1 MKKYEVPST
10 KYKPRRT
17 KRHVLFSYFVLGT
30 SYLVGGCTWNQL
42 NPFRPPTPPP
52 PPVESFVL
60 RNGDLVAETAPKEK
74 SAEADLAGAREFYRL
89 EDYEKARKLYHHL
102 GNNKQNSAVALE
114 ALYYEAECLRLQ
126 GDYPKAADVYAA
138 LLKKDAMNP
147 YRDQAI
153 QHIFEIASFWLQ
165 DTWEEIRESEEK
177 REGKRW
183 IVWPRFVSF
192 DPRKPLID
200 REGRAVERLKEVS
213 TYGVKGPY
221 ADKAMFLCGHVAWHN
236 EDYNDADQEFTQLHV
251 QYPES
256 KYAPYATELAIK
268 AKLMST
274 GGEMYDGKKVA
285 EARKLVDDALRM
297 PDMSEEKKESLMKL
311 LKGINAHQAEKDFQ
325 MAEFWRRTGHP
336 GSAYFYYEI
345 VRRRYPGTSAYT
357 RATERMLEIRAKMQK
372 EQADKLGPPPDIDT
386 RPSELLPQPRRV
398 QTTPE
403 VAPMPRPVPG
413 GPETAPPPRP
423 LPAGLN

>member
-1 MKKYEVPST
+1 
-10 KYKPRRT
+10 
-17 KRHVLFSYFVLGT
+17 
-30 SYLVGGCTWNQL
+30 
-42 NPFRPPTPPP
+42 
-52 PPVESFVL
+52 
-60 RNGDLVAETAPKEK
+60 
-74 SAEADLAGAREFYRL
+74 
-89 EDYEKARKLYHHL
+89 
-102 GNNKQNSAVALE
+102 
-114 ALYYEAECLRLQ
+114 
-126 GDYPKAADVYAA
+126 
-138 LLKKDAMNP
+138 
-147 YRDQAI
+147 
-153 QHIFEIASFWLQ
+153 
-165 DTWEEIRESEEK
+165 
-177 REGKRW
+177 
-183 IVWPRFVSF
+183 
-192 DPRKPLID
+192 
-200 REGRAVERLKEVS
+200 
-213 TYGVKGPY
+213 
-221 ADKAMFLCGHVAWHN
+221 MFLCGHVAWHN

-372 EQADKLGPPPDIDT
+372 DQADKLGPPPDIDT

-398 QTTPE
+398 QTSPE
-403 VAPMPRPVPG
+403 VAPMPRQVPG
-413 GPETAPPPRP
+413 APETAPPPRP
-423 LPAGLN
+423 LPAGLGGN